1 MNIIQ
6 IFCILFLTFNLSYAN
21 ENATVLDSEFSN
33 VITFENPINSDVI
46 TFENPDP
53 EAHLNAFLDLLKE
66 GWKYKLYEHVPHGD
80 LDKIPQPPI
89 SGLHL
94 FVLLALGMTIAF
106 SFAMYGFI
114 QIVKGRHPPMTI
126 SDIVV
131 DIV

>member
-53 EAHLNAFLDLLKE
+53 EAHLNAFLDKLKE
-66 GWKYKLYEHVPHGD
+66 GYKYKLYEHVPHGD
-80 LDKIPQPPI
+80 LDFIPQPLL
-89 SGLHL
+89 SGGYL
-94 FVLLALGMTIAF
+94 FVALSLWLTVAF
-106 SFAMYGFI
+106 SCAMCGFI
-114 QIVKGRHPPMTI
+114 YCVKDHYKRRDPITVIV
-126 SDIVV
+126 
-131 DIV
+131 